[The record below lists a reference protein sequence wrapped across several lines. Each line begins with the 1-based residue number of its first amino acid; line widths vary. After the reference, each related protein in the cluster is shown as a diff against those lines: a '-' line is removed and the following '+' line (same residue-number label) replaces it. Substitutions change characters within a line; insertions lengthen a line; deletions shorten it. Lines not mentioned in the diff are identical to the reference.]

1 MREKTVREII
11 IDHKVYTLRIQLV
24 FTAYTKIAQL
34 NRNLVRDKR
43 IVYLCEAL
51 IAVSKG
57 GPREE
62 KEYPKLAERLSL
74 SCPEVLLLPV

>member
-1 MREKTVREII
+1 MII
-11 IDHKVYTLRIQLV
+11 KCIHGEYNVYTLRIQLV

-57 GPREE
+57 VLCEE
-62 KEYPKLAERLSL
+62 KE
-74 SCPEVLLLPV
+74 